1 MSKLYAAISL
11 LLLVGCRQSENVSVL
26 SVDVEAELR
35 EEVSIF
41 DVFSKVELVALESLQ
56 PLSNHVFS
64 GELFVT
70 SDGDC
75 LYYLDEKTFKIHVF
89 DMNGNYRHVI
99 DKVGRGHGEYTMGYQ
114 LSFND
119 EDSLIEVL
127 NPMGKILRYTQDSL
141 HFHSELDMMG
151 KGIPAMHEMC
161 RVGES
166 YIVLSKNMNDR
177 FWGFDEGED
186 ELYSYQ
192 YCVDEDYMNYQ
203 SPSFSF
209 FVKDGIPHSFNSM
222 DGEIF
227 SFDLSAGSTNPV
239 YRWDFGKYQA
249 KLSDIEKN
257 LSVREYHSMILD
269 YSKNHLSPFINIKY
283 HAGHLYA
290 SIVFDGQI
298 YPYSLIYDLETGESL
313 LFGKTKEGM
322 WFLPELFVDGIMYK
336 FVDYEFLP
344 DYVNR
349 EILDPS
355 SQLEYDKVL
364 MQRGAAVIKYYS

>member
-1 MSKLYAAISL
+1 MGPLPPASL
-11 LLLVGCRQSENVSVL
+11 SEQGENDFQKWGRKTADITHLPS
-26 SVDVEAELR
+26 
-35 EEVSIF
+35 
-41 DVFSKVELVALESLQ
+41 SL
-56 PLSNHVFS
+56 
-64 GELFVT
+64 T
-70 SDGDC
+70 SEKRGNSFFRKMGK
-75 LYYLDEKTFKIHVF
+75 YYLLFT
-89 DMNGNYRHVI
+89 
-99 DKVGRGHGEYTMGYQ
+99 
-114 LSFND
+114 
-119 EDSLIEVL
+119 
-127 NPMGKILRYTQDSL
+127 
-141 HFHSELDMMG
+141 
-151 KGIPAMHEMC
+151 
-161 RVGES
+161 
-166 YIVLSKNMNDR
+166 
-177 FWGFDEGED
+177 
-186 ELYSYQ
+186 
-192 YCVDEDYMNYQ
+192 
-203 SPSFSF
+203 
-209 FVKDGIPHSFNSM
+209 
-222 DGEIF
+222 
-227 SFDLSAGSTNPV
+227 PV

-257 LSVREYHSMILD
+257 LSVREYHSKILD